1 MKTAITIILICLPL
15 IAFAE
20 EYEKEQVPDGMELI
34 QAGTVRIL
42 VPKGARVKRE
52 GSLIIVE
59 DLGEYVG
66 RKFLEMEERFAKFE
80 EKEEERRK
88 EIEELKKA
96 LDEIQIE

>member
-80 EKEEERRK
+80 EKEEELRK
-88 EIEELKKA
+88 EIEELKKV